1 MANLI
6 VKHHS
11 PRQTWTLRILI
22 ALAAIVAVWAAFIY
36 GEQRAG
42 YDRAAAAALQDR
54 LTDTVAANHRL
65 QDQITALQRVREVD
79 IASRQQV
86 QKSVESMQDQLTGLQ
101 EELAFYKGIVS
112 PGAGEEGIHAQ
123 SLKFTSG
130 GAPRLY
136 HFRLVLVQVRTK
148 EFRISGNVDMKLYG
162 SQAGKPVILDIND
175 IVTKGT
181 PSLRF
186 AFQYFENLEGDV
198 ILPEGF
204 QPGRVE
210 LVINENG
217 KDPVRQNFD
226 WQNVTA

>member
-1 MANLI
+1 MTKLI
-6 VKHHS
+6 VKHHK
-11 PRQTWTLRILI
+11 PRQTWTLGSLLTI
-22 ALAAIVAVWAAFIY
+22 AVIVALWAAFIY
-36 GEQRAG
+36 GERRAG
-42 YDRAAAAALQDR
+42 YDRAAAAATEDR
-54 LTDTVAANHRL
+54 LEQSQEANRQL
-65 QDQITALQRVREVD
+65 QEQVTALQREREVD
-79 IASRQQV
+79 LASRQQV
-86 QKSVESMQDQLTGLQ
+86 QKSVESMQDKLTGLQ

-123 SLKFTSG
+123 SLKFTGG

-148 EFRISGNVDMKLYG
+148 EFRISGDVDMKLYG
-162 SQAGKPVILDIND
+162 SQDGKPIILNVSD

-186 AFQYFENLEGDV
+186 AFQYFENLEGDM

-210 LVINENG
+210 LIINEKG
-217 KDPVRQNFD
+217 KDPVKQNFD
-226 WQNVTA
+226 WRNVTA